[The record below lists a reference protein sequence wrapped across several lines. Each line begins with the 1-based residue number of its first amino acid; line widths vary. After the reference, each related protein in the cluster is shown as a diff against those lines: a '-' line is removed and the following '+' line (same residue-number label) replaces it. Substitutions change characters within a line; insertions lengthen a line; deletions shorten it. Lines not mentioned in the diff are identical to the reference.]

1 METLYVDFFYI
12 YIEIFL
18 ELCET
23 RVVSMIGVGLYCHTP
38 NNLDILENVGA
49 IITILRKRSRDSYIR
64 NSIPIAVDQMFV
76 HMLKSKF
83 IC

>member
-1 METLYVDFFYI
+1 METLYVDFLYI

-23 RVVSMIGVGLYCHTP
+23 RVVSMIGVGLYCHTS
-38 NNLDILENVGA
+38 NNILENVGA